1 MGKSLS
7 APVPSECCLQ
17 SAPSQALCSQLL
29 PVAWSPASAAHLEQR
44 TFCHLQGAKLLP
56 NPQGSRDKAA
66 LFGLGRGMLS
76 TVYTCTWGM
85 NSAGKSKSTVWIWPT
100 GTGAADQSARF
111 RGYSLQRWKRV
122 QCLGSFSQ
130 NLPSMPGHHCGAHSS
145 KAAPAQILLHLS
157 QAQRSECATVPV
169 PCSPIALLLGVR
181 KGIWSCAMALLG
193 VPGEM
198 KGATA
203 VVLTGCHC
211 PHGAKDVTAAA
222 RTGELPSRK
231 GLAWGRGR

>member
-85 NSAGKSKSTVWIWPT
+85 SSAGKSKSTEPGFGPLAQVQLIRVPGLG
-100 GTGAADQSARF
+100 GTVFSAGSGCSAWDHSARIC
-111 RGYSLQRWKRV
+111 L
-122 QCLGSFSQ
+122 QCLVITVEHTA
-130 NLPSMPGHHCGAHSS
+130 LR
-145 KAAPAQILLHLS
+145 LLQHRYCYASARLRGQS
-157 QAQRSECATVPV
+157 VPQCLFPV
-169 PCSPIALLLGVR
+169 PPLPCCLVSGKASGAVPWHCWVSLGR
-181 KGIWSCAMALLG
+181 
-193 VPGEM
+193 
-198 KGATA
+198 
-203 VVLTGCHC
+203 
-211 PHGAKDVTAAA
+211 
-222 RTGELPSRK
+222 
-231 GLAWGRGR
+231 